1 MVLVWCP
8 GWGSC
13 RRCLGFGRA
22 LQGVPD
28 GAGQGRAHGQCLC
41 VLVGHREGVRPSSC
55 PAVASLGSSAEGRL
69 LLVVRIL
76 LDLVFW
82 SVLSVSQVELLYSS
96 ARTCL
101 RAVLTGIPHL
111 CSSSSTWYCHSLQCF
126 VVIEE
131 TNSIRALNFYRAR
144 YLELLRG
151 REVCG
156 SRGAGSPA
164 WPFPGKCSLCCSS
177 PGCAVVAERGLAAFS
192 FTLPF
197 PCGCLGSDSPALD
210 LS

>member
-1 MVLVWCP
+1 MGRWCWFGVLA
-8 GWGSC
+8 GEAAG
-13 RRCLGFGRA
+13 GA
-22 LQGVPD
+22 LASGGLPD

-55 PAVASLGSSAEGRL
+55 PAVASLGNSAEGRL
-69 LLVVRIL
+69 LLVARIL

-111 CSSSSTWYCHSLQCF
+111 CSSSSTWYYHSLQCF

-151 REVCG
+151 WEVCG

-192 FTLPF
+192 FPLPF